1 MAGADSGRILF
12 SIRFL
17 ELEILEQISKAGS
30 DVLRFRN
37 LHFFYRF
44 FLYFFQSLHA
54 EADLA
59 VFYANDLNVSS
70 WPSVSTSFGDF
81 TRFWL
86 IWEICTRPDRPSS
99 RRTNAP

>member
-1 MAGADSGRILF
+1 MAGTDSGRILF

-44 FLYFFQSLHA
+44 FPVSYTHLDVYKRQVLECQDKRSEGMEAYTNFA
-54 EADLA
+54 EVYDTFMDNL
-59 VFYANDLNVSS
+59 
-70 WPSVSTSFGDF
+70 P
-81 TRFWL
+81 TRHKAH
-86 IWEICTRPDRPSS
+86 CP
-99 RRTNAP
+99 

>member
-59 VFYANDLNVSS
+59 VFYANDLNVYFLAFRQHVF
-70 WPSVSTSFGDF
+70 W
-81 TRFWL
+81 RFHALLALSL
-86 IWEICTRPDRPSS
+86 IHI
-99 RRTNAP
+99 